1 MAAITLR
8 SFLDRFLAHQQL
20 SDCSI
25 SFEPYHA
32 KVTRRSKRLTA
43 TLGDVEDPSAIACM
57 SKNRTVGELLDK
69 LVSLSPEMQAWTSEG
84 TKRYIPR
91 LYDDMNNMV
100 KPDTLLGELRSRA
113 AAREQE
119 GISRAKRILTKAVS
133 DCDRFLEAWQV
144 NSVLKDLLRERS

>member
-1 MAAITLR
+1 MAPITLR
-8 SFLDRFLAHQQL
+8 SFLEKFLAQQQL

-25 SFEPYHA
+25 SFEPYRA

-43 TLGDVEDPSAIACM
+43 TLGNVEDPGTIGCLPRT
-57 SKNRTVGELLDK
+57 RTVGELLDK
-69 LVSLSPEMQAWTSEG
+69 LVSLSPEMQAWTGEG

-91 LYDDMNNMV
+91 LYDDMNTLV

-119 GISRAKRILTKAVS
+119 GMARAKRILTKAVS
-133 DCDRFLEAWQV
+133 DCDRFLESWQV
-144 NSVLKDLLRERS
+144 NGVLKDLLRERS